1 MPDYLTCPECGEPVW
16 DGPEGHKLAK
26 CWNTEGHEDGG
37 TLAFDTMSDDDDYPY
52 VPENDDDYISD
63 DRGGYAVSHAGRY
76 VGTYE
81 RYERAGAALYLARA
95 RSQYWPNVW
104 YVNDHGNT
112 TLCVF
117 EGHNLRETD
126 TAYV

>member
-1 MPDYLTCPECGEPVW
+1 MTADSLTCPECGEPVW

-26 CWNTEGHEDGG
+26 CWNTSGHADGG
-37 TLAFDTMSDDDDYPY
+37 TLAFDTMPDEDYPA
-52 VPENDDDYISD
+52 EDDDYIGD
-63 DRGGYAVSHAGRY
+63 DRDGYAVTHAGRY

-81 RYERAGAALYLARA
+81 TERRAAAALYLAREA
-95 RSQYWPNVW
+95 SCYWPNVW

-117 EGHNLRETD
+117 DGHLLRFTD